1 MIALKEQPI
10 RMIRGST
17 RKFNIFLN
25 DSAGEPYE
33 LQTDEVIRFGIKIK
47 SSDTD
52 YIIKKELTADDLNT
66 ENGAYTLGFT
76 PDDTLHLNFGEYFYD
91 VGVQRGT
98 DYYTIIPYSSFVIA
112 QNITSVEE
120 A

>member
-1 MIALKEQPI
+1 MTLKEQPI
-10 RMIRGST
+10 RIIRGST

-25 DSAGEPYE
+25 DAAGEPYE
-33 LQTDEVIRFGIKIK
+33 LQSNEIIRFGLKVK
-47 SSDTD
+47 STDAD

-66 ENGAYTLGFT
+66 ENGAYTLGFS

-91 VGVQRGT
+91 VGVQRDT
-98 DYYTIIPYSSFVIA
+98 DYFTIIPYSSFVIT